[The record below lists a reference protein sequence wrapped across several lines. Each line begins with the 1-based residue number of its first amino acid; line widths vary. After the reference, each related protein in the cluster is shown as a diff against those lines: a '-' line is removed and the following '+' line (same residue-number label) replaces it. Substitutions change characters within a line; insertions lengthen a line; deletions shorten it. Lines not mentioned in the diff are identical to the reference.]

1 MLKILDRGELQDKIC
16 LVVGTRPGIVM
27 FSPIIRELTARKL
40 AFFVIHAGQHYSY
53 NMDREFFEDL
63 NLPEPEHKL
72 EEVKNC
78 KFHGEQTAKML
89 EGIERILLQ
98 EKPRIVL
105 VGGDAN
111 CNLAGALAARK
122 LRITVGHVEAGER
135 SYDWRMPEE
144 HNRRMIDHISELL
157 FVTNEKS
164 KKNLLKES
172 VLGKIFITGNP
183 IVDAAYQNVEIAR
196 IKSKILSKQG
206 LKEKDYFLL
215 TTHREENV
223 DSKKNLENILIGM
236 KKVCDEFGKRI
247 VFLAHP
253 RTISRINEFDL
264 MHIIEST
271 PLLMLHEAVGYLD
284 FIMLLSNARLVFTDS
299 GGVQQESCI
308 FKVPCVTLRENTEW
322 TETIELGVNILA
334 GTSPKR
340 IIECA
345 GRMLSF
351 HGKWQN
357 PFGEGD
363 AAKQIVISILK
374 EVGGLPVANE
384 RKGK

>member
-1 MLKILDRGELQDKIC
+1 
-16 LVVGTRPGIVM
+16 
-27 FSPIIRELTARKL
+27 
-40 AFFVIHAGQHYSY
+40 
-53 NMDREFFEDL
+53 
-63 NLPEPEHKL
+63 
-72 EEVKNC
+72 
-78 KFHGEQTAKML
+78 
-89 EGIERILLQ
+89 
-98 EKPRIVL
+98 
-105 VGGDAN
+105 
-111 CNLAGALAARK
+111 
-122 LRITVGHVEAGER
+122 
-135 SYDWRMPEE
+135 
-144 HNRRMIDHISELL
+144 
-157 FVTNEKS
+157 
-164 KKNLLKES
+164 
-172 VLGKIFITGNP
+172 
-183 IVDAAYQNVEIAR
+183 
-196 IKSKILSKQG
+196 
-206 LKEKDYFLL
+206 
-215 TTHREENV
+215 
-223 DSKKNLENILIGM
+223 M

-247 VFLAHP
+247 IFLAHP

-384 RKGK
+384 KKGK